1 MKLNFQIV
9 NTYIYENLIV
19 NYKVITIDKKDVLV
33 IQIPATIVDDEVIKY
48 LGNMY
53 QDLKVDFIECPR
65 VSNVDE

>member
-65 VSNVDE
+65 VGNVDE